1 MMRALV
7 AGLVLLLGAAAAHGN
22 PADPDRREARIAF
35 AKGASQASVKGKLKG
50 REYVDHL
57 LEARGGQ
64 HLTVRMEAS
73 NRMAFFNVLPPRSEE
88 ALFVGS
94 LNGLEAKQQLPVDG
108 TYVIRVFLER
118 AAARRGETTT
128 FSLAVSVTG
137 TPGPV
142 GFEKR
147 LEKDGISF
155 AVSSPNVAKGNEVR
169 VEPKGLEIVN
179 DPVSLPVEGR
189 AFDADVGDL
198 DRDGSPEVYVFVRGA
213 QGRITLA
220 AWSANKRK
228 SLSTIF
234 LPPLAQFKGAAEGW
248 RGGDFMMVSGA
259 RLVHTFPIHDA
270 AGKPTGKRRQLD
282 YKLVPGEASW
292 QLALDKTSEF

>member
-1 MMRALV
+1 MMHALV
-7 AGLVLLLGAAAAHGN
+7 AGFVLCLGAAVVHAN
-22 PADPDRREARIAF
+22 PVDPDRREVRVAF
-35 AKGASQASVKGKLKG
+35 VKGASAATVKGKLKG

-57 LEARGGQ
+57 VTAKGGQ
-64 HLTVRMEAS
+64 TLTVRMEAS
-73 NRMAFFNVLPPRSEE
+73 NRMAFFNVLPPRSDE

-108 TYVIRVFLER
+108 TYTVRVFLER
-118 AAARRGETTT
+118 AAARRGEVTT

-142 GFEKR
+142 AFEKK
-147 LEKDGISF
+147 LEKDGIAF

-169 VEPKGLEIVN
+169 VVPKGLEIVN

-189 AFDADVGDL
+189 AFDADMADL
-198 DRDGSPEVYVFVRGA
+198 DGDGSPEVYVFVRGA
-213 QGRITLA
+213 KESITLA
-220 AWSANKRK
+220 AWSANRRK

-234 LPPLAQFKGAAEGW
+234 LPPLTQFQGAAEGY
-248 RGGDFMMVSGA
+248 RGGDFMMVSGN
-259 RLVHTFPIHDA
+259 RLVHTFPIHGAD
-270 AGKPTGKRRQLD
+270 GKPTGKRRQLD

-292 QLALDKTSEF
+292 QLALDKMSEF